1 MTEGGEE
8 QFIAQMMEESFEF
21 KDQIDFFT
29 TLVGRKKNV
38 EILKNK
44 LEALKSKH
52 KTGIKI
58 YDTTFYQGKT
68 LRYSSWIIFDSDF

>member
-1 MTEGGEE
+1 
-8 QFIAQMMEESFEF
+8 MMEESFEF
-21 KDQIDFFT
+21 KDQIDIFT

-44 LEALKSKH
+44 LEELKTKH
-52 KTGIKI
+52 KTEIKI

-68 LRYSSWIIFDSDF
+68 LRYFMKQNFNLFSRWGIAWSFKK